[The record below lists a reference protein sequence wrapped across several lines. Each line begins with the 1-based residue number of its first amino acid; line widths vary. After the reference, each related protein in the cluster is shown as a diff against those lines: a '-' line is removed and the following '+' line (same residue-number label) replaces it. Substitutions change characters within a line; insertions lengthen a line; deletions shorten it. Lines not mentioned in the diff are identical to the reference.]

1 MIFVFRVCDV
11 SLGTARSLLAVRGY
25 KRVAALL
32 GFVEASI
39 FVLAIS
45 RVVNHLDN
53 PLNII
58 GYAAGFATGNFVG
71 ITIDGWMGV
80 GYQTVHV
87 ISPTCSEAI
96 TEQLRERGFG
106 VTTFAGAGRA
116 GPVNLLL
123 VMVRRRR
130 VDELI
135 DLVHGVDPAAFV
147 TVEELRS
154 VLRGYLPGAK
164 RK

>member
-1 MIFVFRVCDV
+1 MGPLLGALMIFVFRVCDV

-87 ISPTCSEAI
+87 ISPTCS
-96 TEQLRERGFG
+96 RPSPSSSG
-106 VTTFAGAGRA
+106 
-116 GPVNLLL
+116 
-123 VMVRRRR
+123 
-130 VDELI
+130 
-135 DLVHGVDPAAFV
+135 
-147 TVEELRS
+147 S
-154 VLRGYLPGAK
+154 VASA
-164 RK
+164 